1 MYADDTQLYLS
12 IEPSNV
18 SDIVFSLENCIKDV
32 KQWMLENKLQLND
45 EKTEILLINP
55 KKYDI
60 DVNNIT
66 IGNDCIVFSEHANNL
81 GV

>member
-1 MYADDTQLYLS
+1 
-12 IEPSNV
+12 
-18 SDIVFSLENCIKDV
+18 
-32 KQWMLENKLQLND
+32 MLENKLQLND

-66 IGNDCIVFSEHANNL
+66 IGNDCIVFSEHAKNQ
-81 GV
+81 